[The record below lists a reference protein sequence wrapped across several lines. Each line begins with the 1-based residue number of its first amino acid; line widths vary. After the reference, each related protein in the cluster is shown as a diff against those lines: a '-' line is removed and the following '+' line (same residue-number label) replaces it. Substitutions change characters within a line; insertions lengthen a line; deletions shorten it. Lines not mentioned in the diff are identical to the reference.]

1 MDVFAQEEAAEV
13 GIIRYSVLHSSFEE
27 RLPEG
32 AELPAGTARYLC
44 VRLEATNRDGKPRAP
59 ASKFKLLDE
68 AGNEYE
74 MLAASRREALKRK
87 LNPGVSTA
95 VTLIYEVAEG
105 EQHT

>member
-1 MDVFAQEEAAEV
+1 M
-13 GIIRYSVLHSSFEE
+13 
-27 RLPEG
+27 
-32 AELPAGTARYLC
+32 
-44 VRLEATNRDGKPRAP
+44 RLEATNRDGKPRAP

-105 EQHT
+105 EQHTYYLRVTSDKGFWHQKKAALIRLDPQGPEPVGGEGHGTGLH